1 MRFLSHILDR
11 PANERPFIL
20 FPVGYPQPDCEVPEI
35 SKKSP
40 SDVTTWFES
49 G

>member
-1 MRFLSHILDR
+1 MRFLNDILDR

-20 FPVGYPQPDCEVPEI
+20 FPVGYPADGCRVPDI

-40 SDVTTWFES
+40 DEVVTWIE
-49 G
+49 